1 MRLGS
6 LSSTVS
12 SVTSLER
19 LCRPDRGL
27 RRGQSP
33 HALKAYRKPA
43 RCNTR
48 AACVSRKRPEAE
60 RGRPEVGGRRSVS
73 GLHDERE
80 YRRLASPQYRRTDLR
95 PLTSDLFLLLT
106 LPL

>member
-19 LCRPDRGL
+19 LCRPDSGRAAKVHTL
-27 RRGQSP
+27 S
-33 HALKAYRKPA
+33 KAYRKPA

-48 AACVSRKRPEAE
+48 AACLSRKRS
-60 RGRPEVGGRRSVS
+60 EVRGRRSVNS
-73 GLHDERE
+73 LHDERTC
-80 YRRLASPQYRRTDLR
+80 RRLASLQYRRTDLR

-106 LPL
+106 LPA